1 MIGIYKITS
10 KHTKEYYIG
19 SSIDIE
25 KRFKR
30 HLSQLKYKNHS
41 NLNLQ
46 KIYNIYG
53 KDSLDLVI
61 LELIQNA
68 ENIKEVEQKYLD
80 NLKPQL
86 NINLHASGGDMISN
100 HPDKSNIRIKQII
113 ETRKAAKSKNMKF
126 KRSLNAKKLYPN
138 GPMFG
143 RKHNVKTLQKFRE
156 QRGKKVLINN
166 IIYNSLREAEEK
178 TGICRKKISYSIK
191 YNLNKNFKFLD
202 QI

>member
-30 HLSQLKYKNHS
+30 HLSQLKYKKHS

-61 LELIQNA
+61 IELIQDVK
-68 ENIKEVEQKYLD
+68 NIKEIEQKYLD

-86 NINLHASGGDMISN
+86 NINLYASGGDMISN
-100 HPDKSNIRIKQII
+100 HPDKSNIRKKQIDG
-113 ETRKAAKSKNMKF
+113 TRKAARTKNMKF

-143 RKHNVKTLQKFRE
+143 KKHNIKTLQKFRE
-156 QRGKKVLINN
+156 KRGQKVLVNN

-178 TGICRKKISYSIK
+178 TGICRKKISYDIK
-191 YNLNKNFKFLD
+191 YNLNKNFKLLD
-202 QI
+202 